1 MKTKVG
7 KLGITESVHVPT
19 GLNNLK
25 AKVDDL
31 GVDKLKIVPDDLG
44 VDKLIIVPIDLKRI
58 EKCSG

>member
-7 KLGITESVHVPT
+7 KLGITELVHVPT

>member
-7 KLGITESVHVPT
+7 KLGITELVHVPT

-44 VDKLIIVPIDLKRI
+44 VDKLIIFPIDLKRI